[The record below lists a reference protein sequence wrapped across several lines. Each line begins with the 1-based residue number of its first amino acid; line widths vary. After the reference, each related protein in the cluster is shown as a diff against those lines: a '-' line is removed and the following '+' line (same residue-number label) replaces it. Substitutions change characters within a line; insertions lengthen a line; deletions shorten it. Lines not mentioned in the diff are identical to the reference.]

1 MIGLEPITSCLQ
13 SMRSANWNYT
23 PFKEKNIEIKLSEEM
38 GFEPMVHF
46 IAR

>member
-1 MIGLEPITSCLQ
+1 MLAKHAFCQL
-13 SMRSANWNYT
+13 NYT
-23 PFKEKNIEIKLSEEM
+23 PLSKRKNIEIKLSEEM